1 MVLFNLIIFKR
12 LENLTFNES
21 LQKVASIDGIRIKF
35 KQIGT
40 EMVFIFWNGH
50 YPIASAY
57 TKTNHYNVGYPKLL
71 EMDLEHILLLNDWLY
86 DYNQT
91 DLTKGEIPF

>member
-1 MVLFNLIIFKR
+1 
-12 LENLTFNES
+12 
-21 LQKVASIDGIRIKF
+21 
-35 KQIGT
+35 
-40 EMVFIFWNGH
+40 MVFIFWNGH

-57 TKTNHYNVGYPKLL
+57 TKQRRIIITLVTRKLL